1 MTSFASNVS
10 HISMMEMVRL
20 SQECKQ
26 VLEDINNMDVKIQE
40 ILLAYNNHSIFI
52 ADGIQLS
59 EYFNLVD

>member
-10 HISMMEMVRL
+10 YISMMEMVRL

-40 ILLAYNNHSIFI
+40 VLLAYNNHSVYI

-59 EYFNLVD
+59 EYINLVD